1 MCFPHIFE
9 QIHEVHIRFLFFFFG
24 LLQTKIL
31 QMVVWLNE
39 QLVKALGSET
49 VHRKGS
55 NRWMDNWREYCLVHN
70 VGASKIKNTPNSVL
84 K

>member
-1 MCFPHIFE
+1 MKYISYYH
-9 QIHEVHIRFLFFFFG
+9 FFVC
-24 LLQTKIL
+24 L

-39 QLVKALGSET
+39 QLVKA

-55 NRWMDNWREYCLVHN
+55 NRWMDKWREYCLVHN
-70 VGASKIKNTPNSVL
+70 VGASQMKNNPNSVL

>member
-1 MCFPHIFE
+1 
-9 QIHEVHIRFLFFFFG
+9 
-24 LLQTKIL
+24 
-31 QMVVWLNE
+31 MVVWLNE